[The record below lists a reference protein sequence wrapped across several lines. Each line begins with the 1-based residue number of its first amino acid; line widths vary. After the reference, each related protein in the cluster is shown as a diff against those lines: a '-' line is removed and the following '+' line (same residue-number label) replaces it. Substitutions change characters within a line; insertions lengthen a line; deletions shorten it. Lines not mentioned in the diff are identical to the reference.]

1 MRAKN
6 TNLIFALINL
16 MAVVV
21 VFTGW
26 WPVPGSYF
34 LLEPALFC
42 SMAMLCLLML
52 TVSEVRV
59 DRRSLFAYGAFTAWV
74 VLSDALSG
82 EFLPALARD
91 VHWLIL
97 PLLVVLYTRLFA
109 ESEDMLKVL
118 QVVVALSLIIICYR
132 LIDVADGV
140 VNWIMLPI
148 FGNIRHLAMTVGLM
162 SVFLYHDVGYRQT
175 EKWLFVLAR
184 IIGLGLLFW
193 SGSRASMLAWAL
205 AFFLII
211 LGTDQRS
218 KWRGWCLEVSV
229 AIALALLFD
238 VGDPSMGFLNA
249 FFRQW
254 STGTIDGMSSGRL
267 TLWLKTLDALRDPYT
282 LLLGAGGNGFVR
294 LQLMWDAQ
302 SFQPHNIILQVLSDW
317 GIGGFLLLVLLIKQ
331 GIPERLAWK
340 ASKDGEVLLGA
351 ALMAFLLVI
360 GLLDAG
366 LYHLQYLFYAA
377 IAFALVAKPVSHG
390 ALNDIGVIKRV
401 NIPSLIIVI
410 LLLAVM
416 FLHWAMRNYRADWPV
431 SPLNQPYVVPHRG

>member
-1 MRAKN
+1 MA
-6 TNLIFALINL
+6 A
-16 MAVVV
+16 AVV
-21 VFTGW
+21 FFGW
-26 WPVPGSYF
+26 WPLPGNYF
-34 LLEPALFC
+34 LLKPVLFWAIAT
-42 SMAMLCLLML
+42 MCLLML
-52 TVSEVRV
+52 LVSEVRV
-59 DRRSLFAYGAFTAWV
+59 DRRSLCAYVAFSTWV
-74 VLSDALSG
+74 ILSDILSG

-97 PLLVVLYTRLFA
+97 PLLVVLYSQLFIKN
-109 ESEDMLKVL
+109 EDALKLL
-118 QVVVALSLIIICYR
+118 QVAVALSLIIIFYR
-132 LIDVADGV
+132 LIDSAEFVF
-140 VNWIMLPI
+140 NWVKPPI
-148 FGNIRHLAMTVGLM
+148 FGNIRHMAMTVGLM
-162 SVFLYHDVGYRQT
+162 SVFLYHDVGYRQI

-218 KWRGWCLEVSV
+218 KWRGWGLEVSA

-267 TLWLKTLDALRDPYT
+267 TLWLKTIDALRDPYT

-317 GIGGFLLLVLLIKQ
+317 GVGGFLLLILLVKQ
-331 GIPERLAWK
+331 GISGRLAWR
-340 ASKDGEVLLGA
+340 ASKDGKAVLGV

-366 LYHLQYLFYAA
+366 LYHLQYLFFAA
-377 IAFALVAKPVSHG
+377 IAFALIAKPVDHG
-390 ALNDIGVIKRV
+390 ARDGMDAIKRIRV
-401 NIPSLIIVI
+401 PRFGIAA
-410 LLLAVM
+410 LLLAAM
-416 FLHWAMRNYRADWPV
+416 FLHWTVRNYRADWPV
-431 SPLNQPYVVPHRG
+431 SPLNQPYVAPHRG